1 MIYTITLNP
10 ALDYTLCADRINF
23 GHVNRIEAAYL
34 TAGGKGINVSVVLKA
49 LGFQSTVSG
58 FIAGFTGQE
67 IKRQLTLSDLHTDF
81 VELDNGLSRI
91 NVKVHTINETE
102 FNAKGPEISK
112 QDIKKLFDKIS
123 VLNSEDI
130 LVLSGS
136 IPPGVSDTIYR
147 EMMTLVKENT
157 RVIVDAAGKLLLNT
171 LALKP
176 FLIKPNIYEL
186 SEIFDTSITTG
197 AEAVKYAEK
206 LKDMGAVNVLVSMD
220 KDGAVLIDEMGN
232 VHNISA
238 PSGKAVNS
246 VGAGDSMV
254 AGFIAGYLEKKNY
267 DYALKLAAACGSA
280 TAFSEGLAD
289 RDKIM
294 EVFYGNF

>member
-1 MIYTITLNP
+1 
-10 ALDYTLCADRINF
+10 
-23 GHVNRIEAAYL
+23 
-34 TAGGKGINVSVVLKA
+34 
-49 LGFQSTVSG
+49 
-58 FIAGFTGQE
+58 
-67 IKRQLTLSDLHTDF
+67 
-81 VELDNGLSRI
+81 
-91 NVKVHTINETE
+91 
-102 FNAKGPEISK
+102 
-112 QDIKKLFDKIS
+112 
-123 VLNSEDI
+123 
-130 LVLSGS
+130 
-136 IPPGVSDTIYR
+136 
-147 EMMTLVKENT
+147 
-157 RVIVDAAGKLLLNT
+157 
-171 LALKP
+171 
-176 FLIKPNIYEL
+176 
-186 SEIFDTSITTG
+186 
-197 AEAVKYAEK
+197 
-206 LKDMGAVNVLVSMD
+206 MGAVNVLVSMD